1 VATRFGGKLVFGW
14 GLVWASL
21 VTIIWPF
28 TTEYF
33 PLTVFIRVITGLGEG
48 VTYPAVFQLLALWY
62 PKTEKSFWACFLGV
76 APSIGTVFANG
87 LSPVIIEGLHWQ
99 SVFYI
104 AGGFGITWGFFW
116 FMFTTDSPQDNLSV
130 SCVRIEKEE
139 LDFIISHQEKQRV
152 LELKPSLRKILTEP
166 AFLVTALNHFAYN
179 WGYYVFSS
187 WLPTYLKSLHYD
199 LNSTG
204 IISFLPYILMPFIGI
219 PSGILAD
226 KLIASN
232 KISTVCQKTISTIG
246 NSYPCFI
253 FNFIEFY

>member
-1 VATRFGGKLVFGW
+1 MYCPRRFVVGGLLFIGIVVSYFIRMALNVSIILVSEKEHWSDTAQGVVLSAFYWGYICTQLLGGWLATRFGGKLVFGW

-99 SVFYI
+99 SVFLYCRR
-104 AGGFGITWGFFW
+104 FRYYLGI
-116 FMFTTDSPQDNLSV
+116 
-130 SCVRIEKEE
+130 
-139 LDFIISHQEKQRV
+139 
-152 LELKPSLRKILTEP
+152 
-166 AFLVTALNHFAYN
+166 FLV
-179 WGYYVFSS
+179 YVHHRF
-187 WLPTYLKSLHYD
+187 T
-199 LNSTG
+199 
-204 IISFLPYILMPFIGI
+204 
-219 PSGILAD
+219 SG
-226 KLIASN
+226 
-232 KISTVCQKTISTIG
+232 
-246 NSYPCFI
+246 
-253 FNFIEFY
+253 